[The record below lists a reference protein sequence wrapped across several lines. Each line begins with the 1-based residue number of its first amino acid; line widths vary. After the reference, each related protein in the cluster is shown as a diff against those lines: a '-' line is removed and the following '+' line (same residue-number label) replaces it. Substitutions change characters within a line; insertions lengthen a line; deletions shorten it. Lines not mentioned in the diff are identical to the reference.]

1 MPWGGGKDEVD
12 PMTFTVTDLMD
23 LPIMRGAHELTGTG
37 GPRPVRSVSVIE
49 APVEEFVREGELV
62 LTTGMG
68 CTDPD
73 QLLALVADIARA
85 KASAVGLATGYYV
98 TAIPS
103 AVVDLAQSWHLALV
117 DIPWEVRFSE
127 IAEAVSEVLLTE
139 RRQLLDQAKEM
150 QSEVWRVILRHGTAS
165 EVLAALAARVA
176 APLWVTA
183 PDGGLLAG
191 DPTAAPGEA
200 FTVPVRSTTR
210 LEGYLHVVTTTP
222 GSVDP
227 DLASE
232 AASALA
238 TWFLYQEAERQR
250 RFQSRDTLLWSLA
263 YGEVDLSDVAD
274 RAQTLGYN
282 PRRPYVGLLGR
293 VDHVDPFDPTT
304 GPETGV
310 LNTVHALVVKSLA
323 RWSPAPLAARRDDS
337 FLVYLEIRPGDPVQ
351 VARRFLDDLDR
362 RLRDLSPQVVMS
374 WGIGLADQ
382 PGDRFQHA
390 YRQAHEALNI
400 GYGLAGPG
408 HRTYFSD
415 VRIYQM
421 LLHLA
426 QAPVAQE
433 LLAATLSPLDAYD
446 DKRHGELVPT
456 LDAFIRTR
464 GQISETA
471 RLLNL
476 HRQSL
481 TYRLS
486 QIERLTGRTLDD
498 PETWFLFSFALHVR
512 KLQTAALHLHP
523 EA

>member
-1 MPWGGGKDEVD
+1 
-12 PMTFTVTDLMD
+12 MTFTVADLMG
-23 LPIMRGAHELTGTG
+23 LPIMRGAHELTGVG
-37 GPRPVRSVSVIE
+37 GPRPIRSVSVIE

-68 CTDPD
+68 CTEPEP
-73 QLLALVADIARA
+73 LLALVADIARA
-85 KASAVGLATGYYV
+85 KASAVGIATGYYV
-98 TAIPS
+98 AAIPS

-127 IAEAVSEVLLTE
+127 ITEAVSEVLLAE

-150 QSEVWRVILRHGTAS
+150 QSDVWRVILRHGSAS
-165 EVLAALAARVA
+165 DVLAALAARIA
-176 APLWVTA
+176 APLWITDA
-183 PDGGLLAG
+183 DGGLLAG

-200 FTVPVRSTTR
+200 LTVPIRSTTR
-210 LEGYLHVVTTTP
+210 LEGYLHVVAASP

-250 RFQSRDTLLWSLA
+250 RFQSRDALLWSLA
-263 YGEVDLSDVAD
+263 YGEVDPSDVAD
-274 RAQTLGYN
+274 RAQIFGYH
-282 PRRPYVGLLGR
+282 PTRPYLGLLGR
-293 VDHVDPFDPTT
+293 VDHVDPTE
-304 GPETGV
+304 GSEAGV
-310 LNTVHALVVKSLA
+310 LSTVHALVVKSLA
-323 RWSPAPLAARRDDS
+323 RWSPAPLAARRGDS

-362 RLRDLSPQVVMS
+362 RLRDLSPRVVMS

-382 PGDRFQHA
+382 PGDRFHHA

-426 QAPVAQE
+426 QEPVAQE

-498 PETWFLFSFALHVR
+498 PETWFLFSFALHIR
-512 KLQTAALHLHP
+512 KLQTATLHLHP

>member
-1 MPWGGGKDEVD
+1 
-12 PMTFTVTDLMD
+12 MTFTVADLMA
-23 LPIMRGAHELTGTG
+23 LPIMRGAHELTGVG
-37 GPRPVRSVSVIE
+37 GSEPIRSVSVIE
-49 APVEEFVREGELV
+49 APVEQFVREGELV

-68 CTDPD
+68 CTEPE

-85 KASAVGLATGYYV
+85 KASAVGIATGYYV
-98 TAIPS
+98 DAIGP
-103 AVVDLAQSWHLALV
+103 AVIDLAKSWHLAVV

-127 IAEAVSEVLLTE
+127 IAEAVSDVLLAQ

-150 QSEVWRVILRHGTAS
+150 QSDVWRVILRHGSAAD
-165 EVLAALAARVA
+165 VLAALAARIA
-176 APLWVTA
+176 ARLWVTDS
-183 PDGGLLAG
+183 DGALLTG
-191 DPTAAPGEA
+191 DPAAAPGEA
-200 FTVPVRSTTR
+200 TVVPIRSTTR
-210 LEGYLHVVTTTP
+210 LEGYLHVAAP
-222 GSVDP
+222 SAASVDP
-227 DLASE
+227 ELAAE

-250 RFQSRDTLLWSLA
+250 QFQSRDALLWSLA
-263 YGEVDLSDVAD
+263 FGEVDLSDVAD
-274 RAQTLGYN
+274 RAQILGYN
-282 PRRPYVGLLGR
+282 PRRPYLGLLGR
-293 VDHVDPFDPTT
+293 VDHVEPTE
-304 GPETGV
+304 GAEGSDSG
-310 LNTVHALVVKSLA
+310 LLSTVHTLVAKSLA
-323 RWSPAPLAARRDDS
+323 RWSPAPLAARRGDS

-362 RLRDLSPQVVMS
+362 RLRDVSPRVVMS

-382 PGDRFQHA
+382 PGNRFHHA

-426 QAPVAQE
+426 QEPVAQE
-433 LLAATLSPLDAYD
+433 LLEATLSPLDAYD

-464 GQISETA
+464 GQVSETA

-498 PETWFLFSFALHVR
+498 PETWFLFSFALHIR
-512 KLQTAALHLHP
+512 KLQTASLRLHS
-523 EA
+523 ES

>member
-1 MPWGGGKDEVD
+1 
-12 PMTFTVTDLMD
+12 MTFTVADLMD
-23 LPIMRGAHELTGTG
+23 LPIMRGARELTGTG
-37 GPRPVRSVSVIE
+37 GPRPIRSVSVIE

-68 CTDPD
+68 CTEPE
-73 QLLALVADIARA
+73 QLMALVADIARA
-85 KASAVGLATGYYV
+85 KASAVGIATGYYV
-98 TAIPS
+98 TVIPS
-103 AVVDLAQSWHLALV
+103 TVVELAQSWHLALV
-117 DIPWEVRFSE
+117 DIPWDVRFSE
-127 IAEAVSEVLLTE
+127 IVEAVSEVLLTE

-150 QSEVWRVILRHGTAS
+150 QSEVWRVILRHGSAS
-165 EVLAALAARVA
+165 DVMAALAARVG

-183 PDGGLLAG
+183 PDGVLLAG

-200 FTVPVRSTTR
+200 LTVPVRSTTR
-210 LEGYLHVVTTTP
+210 LEGYLQVVATSP

-250 RFQSRDTLLWSLA
+250 RFQSRDALLWSLA

-274 RAQTLGYN
+274 RAQILGYH
-282 PRRPYVGLLGR
+282 PTRPYLGLLGR
-293 VDHVDPFDPTT
+293 VDHGDPTE
-304 GPETGV
+304 GAEAGV
-310 LNTVHALVVKSLA
+310 LSTVHELVAKSLA
-323 RWSPAPLAARRDDS
+323 RYSPAPLAARRGDS

-362 RLRDLSPQVVMS
+362 RLRDLSPRVVMS

-382 PGDRFQHA
+382 PGNRFHHA

-426 QAPVAQE
+426 QEPVAQE

-446 DKRHGELVPT
+446 NKRHGELVPT

-498 PETWFLFSFALHVR
+498 PETWFLFSFALHIR
-512 KLQTAALHLHP
+512 KLQTATLHLHP